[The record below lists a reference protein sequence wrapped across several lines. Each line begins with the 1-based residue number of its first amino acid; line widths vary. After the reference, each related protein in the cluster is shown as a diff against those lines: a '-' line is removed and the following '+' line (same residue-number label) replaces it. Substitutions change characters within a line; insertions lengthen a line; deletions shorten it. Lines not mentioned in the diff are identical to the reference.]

1 MRTATGDWN
10 LGMFSVAL
18 MGNTRTVQLNDTAV
32 SSVSAGYWNNTTPT
46 ATVFTLGD
54 ADIMNGAN
62 DYVAYCFHSVEG
74 YSRVGKWQGNGQTDG
89 SFIYTGFKPAMV
101 LSKDISSANNWG
113 IVDDARNTYNVANS
127 HLDANNNEAESSASW
142 VNTDFLSNGFKL
154 RTSDE
159 TINESGDTFIYMAFG
174 QTMVGTNYVPCTA
187 R

>member
-10 LGMFSVAL
+10 LGMFNVAPL

-89 SFIYTGFKPAMV
+89 SFIYTGFRPAMV

-127 HLDANNNEAESSASW
+127 RLRP
-142 VNTDFLSNGFKL
+142 NTTAAQSTDLSCFDFVSNGFKL
-154 RTSDE
+154 RTTD
-159 TINESGDTFIYMAFG
+159 GDFNSNTYNYIYVAFAEFPFKYS
-174 QTMVGTNYVPCTA
+174 NA